1 MLPAPSSTGVDT
13 VGPPVGVVTQ
23 FEVNVAPLKST
34 ECTVAFRL
42 KMIVS
47 VLLVR
52 SSSAAAAQLVPVWVA
67 VTAFVTLA
75 GVALVLSVS
84 APFTELPLVTL
95 TCLRVPV
102 CALKVPV
109 APSCAKPA
117 TTQLLLS
124 CVVTLTVGAV
134 PVPEFVFVRP
144 SAPTPEY
151 CATAHTTSEPAER
164 LTVTVVEAPGATFA
178 LQISVRAPAVGPF
191 VDLSAIGGGPVGDR
205 GHGGPRWPRRG

>member
-13 VGPPVGVVTQ
+13 VAGAPVGVVVQ

-52 SSSAAAAQLVPVWVA
+52 SSSAAAAQLVLWVA

-84 APFTELPLVTL
+84 APFTQNEAPVVTL

-109 APSCAKPA
+109 VPCCAKPA

-124 CVVTLTVGAV
+124 CVVTLTVRAV

-164 LTVTVVEAPGATFA
+164 LTVTVVEAPATTFA
-178 LQISVRAPAVGPF
+178 LQISVRAVVLF
-191 VDLSAIGGGPVGDR
+191 LETSR
-205 GHGGPRWPRRG
+205 L

>member
-13 VGPPVGVVTQ
+13 VGAPVGVVVQ
-23 FEVNVAPLKST
+23 FALSAVPLKST

-52 SSSAAAAQLVPVWVA
+52 SSSAAAAQLVPVWVD
-67 VTAFVTLA
+67 VTEFVTLA

-84 APFTELPLVTL
+84 APFTQAVPPVVTL
-95 TCLRVPV
+95 DCLRLPV

-109 APSCAKPA
+109 PPWCAKPA

-124 CVVTLTVGAV
+124 CVVRLTVRAV
-134 PVPEFVFVRP
+134 PVPEFVLVRP

-151 CATAHTTSEPAER
+151 CATAHTTSEPAAR
-164 LTVTVVEAPGATFA
+164 VTVTVVEAPEATFA
-178 LQISVRAPAVGPF
+178 LQISVRALPGF
-191 VDLSAIGGGPVGDR
+191 SM
-205 GHGGPRWPRRG
+205 

>member
-13 VGPPVGVVTQ
+13 VAGVPVGVVVQ
-23 FEVNVAPLKST
+23 FALSAVPLKST

-84 APFTELPLVTL
+84 APFTELQLVSL
-95 TCLRVPV
+95 TCLWVYV
-102 CALKVPV
+102 
-109 APSCAKPA
+109 
-117 TTQLLLS
+117 
-124 CVVTLTVGAV
+124 
-134 PVPEFVFVRP
+134 
-144 SAPTPEY
+144 
-151 CATAHTTSEPAER
+151 
-164 LTVTVVEAPGATFA
+164 
-178 LQISVRAPAVGPF
+178 
-191 VDLSAIGGGPVGDR
+191 
-205 GHGGPRWPRRG
+205 

>member
-13 VGPPVGVVTQ
+13 VAGAPVGVVTQ
-23 FEVNVAPLKST
+23 FEVNVEPSKST

-52 SSSAAAAQLVPVWVA
+52 SSSAAAAQAMLWPD
-67 VTAFVTLA
+67 VTEFVTLA

-84 APFTELPLVTL
+84 APFTQAVPPVDTL

-109 APSCAKPA
+109 CPCCAKPA

-124 CVVTLTVGAV
+124 CVVTLTVRAV

-144 SAPTPEY
+144 SAPTPDY
-151 CATAHTTSEPAER
+151 CDTAHTPSEPAAR
-164 LTVTVVEAPGATFA
+164 VTVTVVEAPATTFA
-178 LQISVRAPAVGPF
+178 LQISVRTLPA
-191 VDLSAIGGGPVGDR
+191 SSM
-205 GHGGPRWPRRG
+205 

>member
-23 FEVNVAPLKST
+23 FAVNVAPLKST

-52 SSSAAAAQLVPVWVA
+52 SSSAAAAQLLLSPD

-84 APFTELPLVTL
+84 APFTQLEPPVVLLA
-95 TCLRVPV
+95 CLRLPV
-102 CALKVPV
+102 CALKMPV
-109 APSCAKPA
+109 FPLCAKPA

-124 CVVTLTVGAV
+124 CVVRLTVRAD

-151 CATAHTTSEPAER
+151 CATAHTTSEPAAR
-164 LTVTVVEAPGATFA
+164 LTVTVVEAPAATFA
-178 LQISVRAPAVGPF
+178 LQISVRALPA
-191 VDLSAIGGGPVGDR
+191 LSM
-205 GHGGPRWPRRG
+205 

>member
-13 VGPPVGVVTQ
+13 VAGVPVGVVVQ
-23 FEVNVAPLKST
+23 FALSAVPLKST

-52 SSSAAAAQLVPVWVA
+52 SSSAAAAQAMFWVA

-84 APFTELPLVTL
+84 APFTQLEPPVVSL
-95 TCLRVPV
+95 TCLRLPRF
-102 CALKVPV
+102 ALKVPV
-109 APSCAKPA
+109 CPCCAKPA

-124 CVVTLTVGAV
+124 CVVTLTVRAV
-134 PVPEFVFVRP
+134 PLPESVTTQDNNNWVEAGFR
-144 SAPTPEY
+144 SEE
-151 CATAHTTSEPAER
+151 HTSE
-164 LTVTVVEAPGATFA
+164 
-178 LQISVRAPAVGPF
+178 LQS
-191 VDLSAIGGGPVGDR
+191 R
-205 GHGGPRWPRRG
+205 GHLVCRLLLEKKKRANRTIQLTCL

>member
-13 VGPPVGVVTQ
+13 VAGVPVGVVVQ
-23 FEVNVAPLKST
+23 FALSAVPLKST

-52 SSSAAAAQLVPVWVA
+52 SSSAAAAHSTLWPD

-84 APFTELPLVTL
+84 APFTQFAEPFDTL

-109 APSCAKPA
+109 CPLCAKPA

-164 LTVTVVEAPGATFA
+164 VTVTVVEAPATTFA
-178 LQISVRAPAVGPF
+178 LQISVRAVVLF
-191 VDLSAIGGGPVGDR
+191 LETSR
-205 GHGGPRWPRRG
+205 L

>member
-23 FEVNVAPLKST
+23 FEVNVAPSKST

-52 SSSAAAAQLVPVWVA
+52 SSSAAAAQLVLWPA

-84 APFTELPLVTL
+84 APFTQFEPPIDLLA
-95 TCLRVPV
+95 CLRVPV
-102 CALKVPV
+102 CALKVPEF
-109 APSCAKPA
+109 PLCAKPP

-124 CVVTLTVGAV
+124 CVVRLTVRAL
-134 PVPEFVFVRP
+134 PLPEFVLVRP

-164 LTVTVVEAPGATFA
+164 LTVTVAEAPEATFA
-178 LQISVRAPAVGPF
+178 LQISVRASVA
-191 VDLSAIGGGPVGDR
+191 LSM
-205 GHGGPRWPRRG
+205 

>member
-13 VGPPVGVVTQ
+13 VAGAPVGVVVQ
-23 FEVNVAPLKST
+23 FALSAVPLKST

-52 SSSAAAAQLVPVWVA
+52 SSSAAAAQLVLWVA
-67 VTAFVTLA
+67 VTEFVTLA

-84 APFTELPLVTL
+84 APFTQYEAPVVTL

-109 APSCAKPA
+109 VPCCAKPA

-124 CVVTLTVGAV
+124 CVVTLTVRAV
-134 PVPEFVFVRP
+134 PLPEFLFVRLSP
-144 SAPTPEY
+144 PPAEY
-151 CATAHTTSEPAER
+151 CDTGQTISEPAER
-164 LTVTVVEAPGATFA
+164 VTVTVVEAPAATFA
-178 LQISVRAPAVGPF
+178 LQISVRALPA
-191 VDLSAIGGGPVGDR
+191 LSM
-205 GHGGPRWPRRG
+205 

>member
-23 FEVNVAPLKST
+23 FEVNVAPSKST

-52 SSSAAAAQLVPVWVA
+52 SSSAAAAQAMLWPD

-84 APFTELPLVTL
+84 APFTQLEPPVVLL

-109 APSCAKPA
+109 CPLCAKPP

-124 CVVTLTVGAV
+124 CVVRLTVRAL
-134 PVPEFVFVRP
+134 PEPEFVFVRP

-151 CATAHTTSEPAER
+151 CATAHTTSEPAAR
-164 LTVTVVEAPGATFA
+164 LTVTVVEAPAATFA
-178 LQISVRAPAVGPF
+178 LQISVRALPA
-191 VDLSAIGGGPVGDR
+191 LSM
-205 GHGGPRWPRRG
+205 

>member
-52 SSSAAAAQLVPVWVA
+52 SSSAAAAHSVLWPD

-84 APFTELPLVTL
+84 PPFTQLEPPVVSL
-95 TCLRVPV
+95 TCLRLPV

-109 APSCAKPA
+109 FPLCAKPA

-124 CVVTLTVGAV
+124 CVVTLTVRAD

-151 CATAHTTSEPAER
+151 CDTAHTISEPAAR
-164 LTVTVVEAPGATFA
+164 VTVTVVEAPATTFA
-178 LQISVRAPAVGPF
+178 LQISVRALPA
-191 VDLSAIGGGPVGDR
+191 LSM
-205 GHGGPRWPRRG
+205 

>member
-13 VGPPVGVVTQ
+13 VAGAPVGVVVQ
-23 FEVNVAPLKST
+23 FALSAVPLKST

-52 SSSAAAAQLVPVWVA
+52 SSSAAAAQSVLWPA
-67 VTAFVTLA
+67 VTEFVTLA
-75 GVALVLSVS
+75 GDALGLSVS
-84 APFTELPLVTL
+84 APFTQFEEPFDTL

-109 APSCAKPA
+109 VPLCAKPA

-124 CVVTLTVGAV
+124 CVVRLTVRAL
-134 PVPEFVFVRP
+134 PLPEFVFVRP

-151 CATAHTTSEPAER
+151 CATAHTTSEPTAR
-164 LTVTVVEAPGATFA
+164 LTVTVVEAPEATFA
-178 LQISVRAPAVGPF
+178 LQISVRAKPA
-191 VDLSAIGGGPVGDR
+191 LSM
-205 GHGGPRWPRRG
+205 

>member
-13 VGPPVGVVTQ
+13 VAGAPVGVVTQ

-151 CATAHTTSEPAER
+151 CATAHTTSEPAAR
-164 LTVTVVEAPGATFA
+164 LTVTVVEAPATTFA
-178 LQISVRAPAVGPF
+178 LQISVRADVLF
-191 VDLSAIGGGPVGDR
+191 LETSR
-205 GHGGPRWPRRG
+205 L

>member
-13 VGPPVGVVTQ
+13 VAGVPVGVVTQ

-52 SSSAAAAQLVPVWVA
+52 SSSAAAAQLVLWVA
-67 VTAFVTLA
+67 VTEFVTLA

-84 APFTELPLVTL
+84 APFTQYEAPVVTL

-109 APSCAKPA
+109 VPCCAKPA

-144 SAPTPEY
+144 TAPTPEY
-151 CATAHTTSEPAER
+151 CATAHTTSEPAAR
-164 LTVTVVEAPGATFA
+164 VTVTVVEAPAATFA
-178 LQISVRAPAVGPF
+178 LQISVRAVVLF
-191 VDLSAIGGGPVGDR
+191 LETSR
-205 GHGGPRWPRRG
+205 L

>member
-13 VGPPVGVVTQ
+13 VAGAPVGVVTQ

-52 SSSAAAAQLVPVWVA
+52 SSSAAAAQLVLWVA

-84 APFTELPLVTL
+84 APFTQNEAPVDTL

-109 APSCAKPA
+109 VPCCAKPA

-124 CVVTLTVGAV
+124 CVVTLTVRAV

-151 CATAHTTSEPAER
+151 CATAHTTSEPTER
-164 LTVTVVEAPGATFA
+164 LIVTVVEAPAATFA
-178 LQISVRAPAVGPF
+178 LQISVRALAG
-191 VDLSAIGGGPVGDR
+191 LSM
-205 GHGGPRWPRRG
+205 